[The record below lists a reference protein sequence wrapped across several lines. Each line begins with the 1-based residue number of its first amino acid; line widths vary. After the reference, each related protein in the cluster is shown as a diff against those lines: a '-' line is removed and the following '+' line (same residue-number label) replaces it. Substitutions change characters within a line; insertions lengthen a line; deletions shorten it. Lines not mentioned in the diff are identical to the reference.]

1 MKNRERN
8 NHFAQRN
15 ALYLY
20 CLRGDLVVT
29 LLDTTVLT
37 SVFRPPPAN
46 VTVNI
51 TTHYDKTTL
60 NATEVPL
67 LYPHVHIGS
76 LWVFLIMFSL
86 CYTLYSVGYN
96 KSIRIESV

>member
-8 NHFAQRN
+8 NHFVQRN

-20 CLRGDLVVT
+20 CLRCNLVVT

-37 SVFRPPPAN
+37 SVFRPPPPQ
-46 VTVNI
+46 TSLLNI

-76 LWVFLIMFSL
+76 LWVFLIVFSL
-86 CYTLYSVGYN
+86 RYT
-96 KSIRIESV
+96 